1 MEHHKQSSM
10 KGSSLRCSPSGRRVR
25 ISDDTVIPHAT
36 PSPQP
41 RSDRPVFHLGDGRRS
56 LTASDAEENEVTR
69 LNSLMEAKTRREMH
83 EKLKNRRTSLPASAF
98 SMSLNKGSSKSLSS
112 SNIAEARGIIAD
124 MLAERDIPSQV
135 VSGLRAVSSLLQPP
149 PTHSW
154 TSHDFGLPD
163 VVEDPLSGDQLQV
176 QNNSKKADY
185 FVFTTVTSA
194 TGLPAWEPGP
204 SKARSNSSY
213 WKPEDTGASTTTPS
227 KEEGK
232 SESTREADRTEEKE
246 EPKIAPSPSC
256 SVPAPSSNH
265 VAEKHHKVIQEPK
278 ITTTTTEDSE
288 VSSTSSSWAIVNG
301 ETHVRDT
308 PPLSEYSF
316 DPEAVVLLRDGC
328 EMRIRDLEHDKYL
341 ARISDWSLPIFDMSH
356 RNPQTVLSRMSYGI
370 FKSMDLFRT
379 FKIDMSKFFSF
390 FHALEAGYHEI
401 PYHNRIHA
409 ADVLHA
415 VYYLIVHP
423 VQPFHFLD
431 ADDESSDG
439 GVPVKAPTVQSSLPA
454 SILQKVRSGMSG
466 GGGVPCGAA
475 GAAGVCRDKK
485 DAKHTI
491 LDEEVTKAPLHTSM
505 TTLELLALF
514 TAAAMHDYD
523 HPGRTNAFLVATID
537 KKAILY
543 NDRSVLENHHAAESW
558 KLLQQPKNNFIEN
571 LDAAETRR
579 FRYLVLEYILA
590 TDLKQ
595 HFEIIM
601 NFTDKMSELRLTNE
615 PDRVMVSRMLIKLA
629 DVNSPAKPF
638 GLHRQWTE
646 RICNEFYLQGDDEK
660 ALGMKVTAYMD
671 RNCPEVAKLQHSFIS
686 HLVAPLIDTMNTAS
700 LLPILPGLE
709 EPEIMINLKH
719 NLEKWTVK
727 LIEEGGLVEDV
738 KEDEDDRISEEDT
751 GVDVSSVRASET
763 ESPTDMPSLNANS
776 REEEYI

>member
-1 MEHHKQSSM
+1 MPKVAPGSERLRPEAQQIAFNPKPRTLVASSIVSPLLCIVLFRSLLLFFFSSSE
-10 KGSSLRCSPSGRRVR
+10 KLVKFLDTGSAATKLPPLLDLAAGRPAAGAHLAPGGASGASGALSASGGAPSAPAHDEEGALCSPPPFGAASPLVRRLRTFSLR
-25 ISDDTVIPHAT
+25 A
-36 PSPQP
+36 Q
-41 RSDRPVFHLGDGRRS
+41 RPMSAV
-56 LTASDAEENEVTR
+56 
-69 LNSLMEAKTRREMH
+69 EMIF
-83 EKLKNRRTSLPASAF
+83 N
-98 SMSLNKGSSKSLSS
+98 
-112 SNIAEARGIIAD
+112 
-124 MLAERDIPSQV
+124 
-135 VSGLRAVSSLLQPP
+135 
-149 PTHSW
+149 
-154 TSHDFGLPD
+154 
-163 VVEDPLSGDQLQV
+163 
-176 QNNSKKADY
+176 
-185 FVFTTVTSA
+185 
-194 TGLPAWEPGP
+194 
-204 SKARSNSSY
+204 Y
-213 WKPEDTGASTTTPS
+213 WKPEDTGAAAPPTGAAAAGAATPVPPKDEPQPPQHS
-227 KEEGK
+227 YKEETK
-232 SESTREADRTEEKE
+232 TKKEAVEKYIDDHPHHHHHPS
-246 EPKIAPSPSC
+246 PKIAPSPCC
-256 SVPAPSSNH
+256 SSSAARAATPIH
-265 VAEKHHKVIQEPK
+265 VADAAASPHKDHK
-278 ITTTTTEDSE
+278 TEDSE

-301 ETHVRDT
+301 EHHIRDT
-308 PPLSEYSF
+308 PPLSEYCF
-316 DPEAVVLLRDGC
+316 DPEAVVLLKDGC
-328 EMRIRDLEHDKYL
+328 EMRLRELDHDKYL
-341 ARISDWSLPIFDMSH
+341 GRIADWSLPIFEMSA
-356 RNPQTVLSRMSYGI
+356 RNPQHVLSRMSYGI
-370 FKSMDLFRT
+370 FRQMDLFRT
-379 FKIDMSKFFSF
+379 FKIDMTKFFNF

-401 PYHNRIHA
+401 PCDRRLEWTHPFNHNRIHA

-415 VYYLIVHP
+415 VYYLVVHP

-431 ADDESSDG
+431 ADDDSSDG
-439 GVPVKAPTVQSSLPA
+439 GIASVPGKAPVVQSSLPA
-454 SILQKVRSGMSG
+454 TILQKVRSGMSG
-466 GGGVPCGAA
+466 GVAPA
-475 GAAGVCRDKK
+475 DNKK
-485 DAKHTI
+485 DSKNN
-491 LDEEVTKAPLHTSM
+491 LLNEEVAKAPLHTSM

-523 HPGRTNAFLVATID
+523 HPGRTNAFLVATVD

-629 DVNSPAKPF
+629 DMSELRLTNEPDRVMVSRMLIKLADVNSPAKPF

-646 RICNEFYLQGDDEK
+646 RICSEFYLQGDDEK

-727 LIEEGGLVEDV
+727 LIEEGGLVEDPSV
-738 KEDEDDRISEEDT
+738 KEDDEDRISEEDT
-751 GVDVSSVRASET
+751 GVDVSSVRVSET
-763 ESPTDMPSLNANS
+763 ESPTEMPSLHANS
-776 REEEYI
+776 REEELHGF